1 MQAKAQLEA
10 QIAAAPIAAA
20 SPGLPELKDI
30 DPQETSE
37 WLEAWDE
44 LLADPKRAAF
54 IINALRESAHQRG
67 LPMPVA
73 FNTPYVN
80 TIAPGEQVPYPG
92 DREMERR
99 IKTIIRWNAMAM
111 VLHQNKYDPGIGG
124 HIATYASVATLMEV
138 GFNNFF
144 RGSIKTEGGDQP
156 GDFVYFQGHAS
167 PGIYSRAFLEGRLS
181 LDHLK
186 NFRHELRDKPGLSS
200 YPHPWLMPDFWK
212 FPTVSMGLASLNSIY
227 HARFM
232 RYLENRGLI
241 PVTDRKVW
249 VFLGDGEM
257 DEPESMGSI
266 TLPPREKL
274 DNLIFVINCNL
285 QRLDGPVR
293 GNGKVVNE
301 FEAAFR
307 GAGWNVLKVLWG
319 STWDELFARDK
330 SGLLL
335 KRMEECV
342 DGEFQ
347 TFKAKDGKF
356 VREKF
361 FGKYPELLELV
372 KDMSDKELEGLR
384 RGGHDSL
391 KVYNAYKRAYEHKG
405 QPTVI
410 LAKTVKGY
418 GLGPSG
424 GEGRNL
430 AHQSKKVSEEDL
442 VNFTKRFNLPMD
454 EESAKHAE
462 FFIPKPD
469 SPEVIY
475 VQNKLKGLGGSVP
488 ARTVTAERLQTPPLE
503 FFKESLQGSGDREV
517 STTMAF
523 VRILTALLKEP
534 NVGKRIVPIVP
545 DEARTFGMESL
556 FRAVGIYASQG
567 QLYEPHD
574 TDNFLFYKEAK
585 EGQIL
590 EEGITEAGSMASFT
604 AAGTAYTN
612 FGMHMIPFY
621 IYYSMFGFQ
630 RTGDFA
636 WAFGDSR
643 GRGFLLGATA
653 GRTTLN
659 GEGLQHQDGHSH
671 VLASTIPTCAAYDPA
686 YAYEIAVVIE
696 EGMRRMYHN
705 NEDVFYYLTLQNEN
719 YPQPAMPEG
728 AREGILKGLH
738 KVSTGKG
745 IAQAQLFGSGS
756 ILNEALKAQKILE
769 EQFQIITDVWSVT
782 SYNELRRN
790 ALYVERYNRLH
801 PDQMAQRP
809 YINQVMDATEGPI
822 IAATDYMKIVPDQL
836 APWLG
841 NRLVSL
847 GTDGFGRSES
857 REYLRRFFEMD
868 AQAIAAAT
876 LSKLAREGKITVE
889 KALKGFAALDINPE
903 VADPATV

>member
-10 QIAAAPIAAA
+10 QIAAAQPVAPADA
-20 SPGLPELKDI
+20 
-30 DPQETSE
+30 DPQETGE
-37 WLEAWDE
+37 WLEAWQE
-44 LLADPKRAAF
+44 ILADPHRAGYL
-54 IINALRESAHQRG
+54 IKALREHAHQQG
-67 LPMPVA
+67 VALPLQ

-80 TIAPGEQVPYPG
+80 TILAHEESPYPG

-138 GFNNFF
+138 GFNHFF
-144 RGSIKTEGGDQP
+144 RGSIKTEGGEQP

-167 PGIYSRAFLEGRLS
+167 PGIYSRAFLEGRLT

-200 YPHPWLMPDFWK
+200 YPHPWLMPDFWR

-227 HARFM
+227 HARFL
-232 RYLENRGLI
+232 RYLENRSLI
-241 PVTDRKVW
+241 PATDRKVW

-266 TLPPREKL
+266 TLAPREKL

-293 GNGKVVNE
+293 GNGKIVNE
-301 FEAAFR
+301 LEAAFS

-342 DGEFQ
+342 DGEYQ

-372 KDMSDKELEGLR
+372 KDLSDRELEGLR

-391 KVYNAYKRAYEHKG
+391 KVYNAYKRAAEHKG

-442 VNFTKRFNLPMD
+442 VKFTQRFNLPLS
-454 EESAKHAE
+454 EEAAKNAE
-462 FFIPKPD
+462 FIIPQPG

-475 VQNKLKGLGGSVP
+475 VQNKLKALGGSVP
-488 ARTVTAERLQTPPLE
+488 TRKPTLERLPTPSLE
-503 FFKESLQGSGDREV
+503 FFKEMLDGSGDREL

-523 VRILTALLKEP
+523 VRILTALLKDKA
-534 NVGKRIVPIVP
+534 VGKRIVPIVP

-556 FRAVGIYASQG
+556 FRQVGIYASQG

-574 TDNFLFYKEAK
+574 TDNFLFYKEAR

-590 EEGITEAGSMASFT
+590 EEGITEAGAMSSFI
-604 AAGTAYTN
+604 AAGTAYAN
-612 FGMHMIPFY
+612 VGMHMIPFY

-630 RTGDFA
+630 RTGDFS

-643 GRGFLLGATA
+643 GRGFLCGATA

-671 VLASTIPTCAAYDPA
+671 VLASTIPNCAAYDPA
-686 YAYEIAVVIE
+686 YGYEIAVIIE
-696 EGMRRMYHN
+696 EGMRRMYHH

-719 YPQPAMPEG
+719 YAMPPMPAG
-728 AREGILKGLH
+728 ARAGILKGIH
-738 KVSTGKG
+738 KVSPASGQ
-745 IAQAQLFGSGS
+745 AQAQLFGSGS
-756 ILNEALKAQKILE
+756 ILNEALKAQKILAE
-769 EQFQIITDVWSVT
+769 RYQIQTDVWSVT
-782 SYNELRRN
+782 SYNELRRE
-790 ALYVERYNRLH
+790 ALRVERWNRLH
-801 PDQMAQRP
+801 PDQTAQRP

-868 AQAIAAAT
+868 AHSIAAAT
-876 LSKLAREGKITVE
+876 LSKLAREGKITAD
-889 KALKGFAALDINPE
+889 KALKAFDDLGIYPE
-903 VADPATV
+903 ASDPATV